1 MYPYASYNDCCI
13 VHSTSTLTFAPC
25 PYGGCHRH
33 QFTVVVFS
41 LSNWHK
47 YSTCTRGGFTH
58 CNLRWWCFSFHPL
71 AQIPYLRSS
80 NLHCVVVVFWWW
92 RWGVFLVVVV
102 VVKCISISTPC
113 IMHMGTTTM
122 HVVSMCKLH
131 VVAAP
136 APTCADGCWCPVP
149 LTFSN
154 LRWWCFSFQQ
164 LAQTLTLHL
173 WW

>member
-33 QFTVVVFS
+33 QFTVVVFL

-47 YSTCTRGGFTH
+47 YSTCTRGAFTH

-71 AQIPYLRSS
+71 AQIPCLRSS

-92 RWGVFLVVVV
+92 RWWFLVV
-102 VVKCISISTPC
+102 VVKCISIKTPC
-113 IMHMGTTTM
+113 IMRYAMGFYISTF
-122 HVVSMCKLH
+122 
-131 VVAAP
+131 VANCTRPKA
-136 APTCADGCWCPVP
+136 
-149 LTFSN
+149 
-154 LRWWCFSFQQ
+154 
-164 LAQTLTLHL
+164 
-173 WW
+173 